1 MLDSIKFWISAS
13 RGAVKICVSS
23 REDNVFE
30 NSFPPEKRLRLQ
42 DLTERDMARYVQ
54 DKLQDVQDLEVR
66 GRLVHEIASRS
77 EGIFLWTVL
86 VVKALRECLEE
97 SQDLQA
103 FEKELHSLPN
113 ELEALFEHLLGSIR
127 RSARERAY
135 RIFAMVSK
143 LNERQAQLPLL
154 SCMFVDEYARN
165 PGFAVETTSRHLEI
179 MGETQDKRH
188 YREVQLARAR
198 KLVQGSCKGL
208 VEIRD
213 AKMDTRRLDVK
224 CVMFTHRTIPE
235 FLQRSKIQT
244 EMALHLEGFK
254 LEDGIAQL
262 LLAEIRSTD
271 SVFLNPEYWGKTLFA
286 ALAIRCYAGMDMVP
300 YSYLTILEEEL
311 KRKNLGPP
319 LDLDARFTYQGMTLV
334 EYGIE
339 VFMTPSVRQQR
350 RPGEAYRFRLS
361 LPSYIYA
368 RLGAANY
375 VNWKIRQ
382 DPDLVKTEFRKSLL
396 LVCLTKSLYQAC
408 FTVQRDATIDC
419 FKLLTVDGVPTY
431 SRLLLQELILER
443 MQWSDSMSCCCS
455 QTFGRVFEIFLKKAG
470 RGKHLSWAVRYKI
483 TSVLG
488 DSGQGKMRLWIT
500 QDGLKLADVSLSTGE
515 QYPTTTSLL
524 GLGRQPIGL
533 RDLIGLWALDNKED
547 LLLLIDEMEESDSP
561 GEKTEQPD
569 ARQQII
575 TDEQS
580 TPSEKAAFKTDPT
593 ITPASALHDKTVPS
607 RIPMSTVAG
616 KGYIRPH
623 GFGRRCVLLAIVGQY
638 ISLETLT
645 LGHSR

>member
-1 MLDSIKFWISAS
+1 MRQRFQMVDETHYQTFRWILEEGMDNDSQRLSDARKLFTDWLADGDGIFHIAGKLGSGKSTLMKFLRDHPRTKADLRKWAGNRKLVLASFFFWRPGSSLQKSLKGLRRSLLHDLLQAIPGLVRVVFPRQWQQAALQTVIQYRDLHNSHRFCFFLDALDEYEGPPQQDCKEMLDSIKFWISAS

-419 FKLLTVDGVPTY
+419 FKLLTV
-431 SRLLLQELILER
+431 
-443 MQWSDSMSCCCS
+443 
-455 QTFGRVFEIFLKKAG
+455 
-470 RGKHLSWAVRYKI
+470 
-483 TSVLG
+483 
-488 DSGQGKMRLWIT
+488 
-500 QDGLKLADVSLSTGE
+500 
-515 QYPTTTSLL
+515 
-524 GLGRQPIGL
+524 
-533 RDLIGLWALDNKED
+533 
-547 LLLLIDEMEESDSP
+547 
-561 GEKTEQPD
+561 
-569 ARQQII
+569 
-575 TDEQS
+575 
-580 TPSEKAAFKTDPT
+580 
-593 ITPASALHDKTVPS
+593 
-607 RIPMSTVAG
+607 
-616 KGYIRPH
+616 
-623 GFGRRCVLLAIVGQY
+623 
-638 ISLETLT
+638 
-645 LGHSR
+645 